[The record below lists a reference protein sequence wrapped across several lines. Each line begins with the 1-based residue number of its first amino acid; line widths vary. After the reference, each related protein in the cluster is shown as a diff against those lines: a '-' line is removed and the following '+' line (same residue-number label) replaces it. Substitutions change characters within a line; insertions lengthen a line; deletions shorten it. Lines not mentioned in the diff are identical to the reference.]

1 MSMKS
6 LWDPGLLLFWLEDK
20 QFLIEQTVKKKIIK
34 KEKSIMDTNF
44 LVDFNDGVAK
54 FNLSGRLDTTNA
66 PALSDEL
73 KELVGQ
79 NVEKIVFLAND
90 LEYISSAGLR
100 VIVFAKQKM
109 GVDTQVFIVSP
120 QQDVLDVIKM
130 SGFDSFLKIL
140 DSFDD

>member
-1 MSMKS
+1 
-6 LWDPGLLLFWLEDK
+6 
-20 QFLIEQTVKKKIIK
+20 
-34 KEKSIMDTNF
+34 MDSNF
-44 LVDFNDGVAK
+44 LVDFNEGVAK

-79 NVEKIVFLAND
+79 NVEKIVFMAND

-109 GVDTQVFIVSP
+109 GVDTQVFVVSP